1 LKQYSIEIFHAAAA
15 RAQRSL
21 NEPGAKTGG
30 IAAPGT
36 LVVVQTLV
44 LPILCTAID
53 RARAR
58 QRHVFKI
65 VDEIGAIAFLRRA
78 EG

>member
-1 LKQYSIEIFHAAAA
+1 
-15 RAQRSL
+15 
-21 NEPGAKTGG
+21 
-30 IAAPGT
+30 
-36 LVVVQTLV
+36 V

-65 VDEIGAIAFLRRA
+65 VDEIGAIAFLHRA